1 VINEAKGGAK
11 MSLSG
16 KHLLCTQD
24 WSREDLIRVLELAE
38 DMKRERYTGKYARVL
53 DRRTFFMFFYNPSVR
68 TRQSFEC
75 AATELGGH
83 AQFLEPKSMRLKTQK
98 TAGET
103 VEDAAL
109 VMSRYACGIGI
120 RILEDK
126 IGAYGEGHALCQE
139 YAEYSQVPI
148 VSMAHDKFHPCQ
160 GLADMQGLW
169 QHWGR
174 EKVPGKKL
182 LQVWGHGALAR
193 SWCSVQ
199 ESLLMCSRFWM
210 DVTLAYPEGYDL
222 DPQVIELVKKNCRKN
237 GAAFEIS
244 HDPVECYE
252 GADVVY
258 SRNWMHKNTYRGGE
272 FFKQEEIE
280 RALKHPE
287 WICDEKKMRLSNDA
301 LFTHPMP
308 IDRGHEVTDAVASG
322 PRSIIYDVAE
332 NRLHVQK
339 AIMALTMGELPT
351 RSKTWRKEKS
361 ARRKP
366 RAKSKPGRKSGPKRR
381 SRPGVKRTSRRASRR
396 SRKS

>member
-1 VINEAKGGAK
+1 
-11 MSLSG
+11 MSLFG

-24 WSREDLIRVLELAE
+24 WSLEELEKVLELAE
-38 DMKRERYTGKYARVL
+38 DMKRDRFGDKYGHL
-53 DRRTFFMFFYNPSVR
+53 LERRTFFMFFFNPSVR

-83 AQFLEPKSMRLKTQK
+83 AQFLEPKTMRLKTKK

-103 VEDAAL
+103 VEDAAK

-126 IGAYGEGHALCQE
+126 IGAYGEGHKLCEE
-139 YAEYSQVPI
+139 YARYAEIPI

-174 EKVPGKKL
+174 EKVKGKKL

-199 ESLLMCSRFWM
+199 ESMLISSRFGM

-222 DPQVIELVKKNCRKN
+222 DPEVIDDVKRNCEANGRKL
-237 GAAFEIS
+237 EIS
-244 HDPVECYE
+244 HDPVECYD

-258 SRNWMHKNTYRGGE
+258 SRNWMHPGAYHDGE
-272 FFKQEEIE
+272 LHKAEEIE
-280 RALKHPE
+280 RALKYSD
-287 WICDEKKMRLSNDA
+287 WICDEKKMQRTNDA

-308 IDRGHEVTDAVASG
+308 IDRGHEVSDAVASS

-339 AIMALTMGELPT
+339 AIMALTMAGETT
-351 RSKTWRKEKS
+351 R
-361 ARRKP
+361 
-366 RAKSKPGRKSGPKRR
+366 
-381 SRPGVKRTSRRASRR
+381 
-396 SRKS
+396 